1 MAEDFERVIEDNLCL
16 KKSLQ
21 VARHH
26 NDKLQTEL
34 SDLRLQQQ
42 ELQDANSHLHHQHNQ
57 LQKKYQ
63 LQMAHH
69 TKDINTLTSQIEELK
84 NLIEQKQMELEHF
97 QIKIIPNLD
106 QDMIR
111 VKLITE
117 MEGPYQEAVDKK
129 DREIARLKQKLTEAE
144 RKANLVELQLET
156 KQKELK
162 RELADARK
170 FHEIE
175 NEKIMKEL
183 NLALNRKEV
192 RSYDKETFKVQR
204 KELEELRCTLELQS
218 QNEAELRKQVMGLKV
233 EKEKL
238 LIQMAQLN
246 EKKAL
251 EMHLS
256 SENTEIRAM
265 KQEKKKMEED
275 LQRKDDEIDKLDKKL
290 KQTER
295 HQNDIEEE
303 FKRANNKN
311 KEQWEAE
318 RDELRE
324 EARREKEEL
333 RKVANAR
340 DRLEDELEIVTQR
353 LKATDREVANKKDE
367 CEKLKATISDL
378 EKSLKE
384 YEFAKKQK
392 LTLSKNL
399 REESLE
405 RPRRK
410 EYTE

>member
-1 MAEDFERVIEDNLCL
+1 MSEDFERVIEDNLCL

-21 VARHH
+21 VSRHL

-34 SDLRLQQQ
+34 SDLRLQLQ
-42 ELQDANSHLHHQHNQ
+42 ELQEANTHLHHQHNQ

-63 LQMAHH
+63 LATAHH
-69 TKDINTLTSQIEELK
+69 SKDINTLTAQIEELK
-84 NLIEQKQMELEHF
+84 TLIEQKQLELENF

-106 QDMIR
+106 QDMLR

-117 MEGPYQEAVDKK
+117 MEGPYQEAVEKK
-129 DREIARLKQKLTEAE
+129 EREIARLKEKLAEAE
-144 RKANLVELQLET
+144 RRGNLVELQLET

-170 FHEIE
+170 FYEVE
-175 NEKIMKEL
+175 NEKLMKEL

-192 RSYDKETFKVQR
+192 RSYEKETFKVQR
-204 KELEELRCTLELQS
+204 KEVEELRCTLELQS

-238 LIQMAQLN
+238 LVQMAQLN

-265 KQEKKKMEED
+265 RQERKKMEED
-275 LQRKDDEIDKLDKKL
+275 LQRRGDEVERLEKKV
-290 KQTER
+290 KQMER
-295 HQNDIEEE
+295 EQRNMEEE
-303 FKRANNKN
+303 MKRASGKS
-311 KEQWEAE
+311 KEQWDME
-318 RDELRE
+318 REGLRE
-324 EARREKEEL
+324 EARKDKEEL
-333 RKVANAR
+333 RKTVNAR
-340 DRLEDELEIVTQR
+340 DRLEDELEAVSQKLKAVEREFGSKREECER
-353 LKATDREVANKKDE
+353 LKATVGE
-367 CEKLKATISDL
+367 L

-410 EYTE
+410 EYT